1 MIDRLLELTDA
12 LRKAGVPVSV
22 SENLDTLRALE
33 HVAIE
38 DREVFRSA
46 LAATMIKSEAHRP
59 AFDTLFDIYLG
70 SGPVDTTDEETLS
83 ETLSDPEDF
92 REQLANAIM
101 SGNGAAIRT
110 LAERAVMTFGR
121 VEDSPSGSLY
131 FQYPV
136 FRAVDLDSL
145 MERLMDEP
153 IISEMERQLRRKEF
167 QERVDMFREIVGRE
181 VNRRV
186 AERRGPDTVI
196 RTAVRPL
203 PEALD
208 FSTATAA
215 EIAQL
220 RRAIRPL
227 ARRLATR
234 VAMKRRRASRG
245 SLDMRRTVRH
255 SLSTGGAPFDL
266 EFRHRPPHRP
276 ELFVLCDISSSVAS
290 FSRFSLML
298 VHALSAQFTRVRSF
312 AFIDTIDEVTR
323 LFEHEDFMRAVD
335 RMNKEAQVVWI
346 DGHSNYGASL
356 ERFAETY
363 GKDLNAKSTLL
374 VLGDARTNFRPPKS
388 WALKELRDRAHR
400 TYWLNPEAESYWDT
414 GDSVASEY
422 AACVDEMVEVRNLKQ
437 LESFIETVL

>member
-1 MIDRLLELTDA
+1 VIDRLLELTDA
-12 LRKAGVPVSV
+12 LRKAGVPVAV
-22 SENLDTLRALE
+22 SESLDTLRALE
-33 HVAIE
+33 HVPIE
-38 DREVFRSA
+38 DREAVRA
-46 LAATMIKSEAHRP
+46 TLAATMIKSEAHRP
-59 AFDTLFDIYLG
+59 AFDALFDIYLG
-70 SGPVDTTDEETLS
+70 SGPPDTTDEES
-83 ETLSDPEDF
+83 RAEVQNSPEDF
-92 REQLANAIM
+92 REQLADAIA
-101 SGNGAAIRT
+101 SGDGAAIRM
-110 LAERAVMTFGR
+110 LAERAVLTFGR

-136 FRAVDLDSL
+136 FRAVDLDAL
-145 MERLMDEP
+145 LERLMDEP
-153 IISEMERQLRRKEF
+153 VASDMERRLRRAEF
-167 QERVDMFREIVGRE
+167 EERVSLFREIVARE

-186 AERRGPDTVI
+186 AERRGPETVI

-203 PEALD
+203 PEVLD

-220 RRAIRPL
+220 RRSIRPL

-245 SLDMRRTVRH
+245 GLDMRRTVRH

-335 RMNKEAQVVWI
+335 RMNKEARVVWI

-356 ERFAETY
+356 EKFTETY

-400 TYWLNPEAESYWDT
+400 TYWLNPEAEIYWDT

-422 AACVDEMVEVRNLKQ
+422 AAVVDDMVEVRNLKQ
-437 LESFIETVL
+437 LESFIETVI

>member
-12 LRKAGVPVSV
+12 LRKAGVPVAV

-33 HVAIE
+33 HVPLE
-38 DREVFRSA
+38 DREAVRAA
-46 LAATMIKSEAHRP
+46 LATTMIKSHAHRP

-70 SGPVDTTDEETLS
+70 SGPEDTSDEETRS
-83 ETLSDPEDF
+83 ETRSNPADF
-92 REQLANAIM
+92 MEQLSGAIA
-101 SGNGAAIRT
+101 SGDGAAIRM
-110 LAERAVMTFGR
+110 LAERAVVTFGR

-136 FRAVDLDSL
+136 FRAVDLDAL
-145 MERLMDEP
+145 LARLLDEP
-153 IISEMERQLRRKEF
+153 AMSEMELQLRRAEF
-167 QERVDMFREIVGRE
+167 QERVNLFRSFVARE

-186 AERRGPDTVI
+186 AERRGPETVI

-203 PEALD
+203 PETLD

-245 SLDMRRTVRH
+245 SLDIRRTVRH

-266 EFRHRPPHRP
+266 EFKHRPPHRP

-290 FSRFSLML
+290 FARFSLML
-298 VHALSAQFTRVRSF
+298 VHALAAQFTRVRSF

-335 RMNKEAQVVWI
+335 RMNKEAEVVWI

-356 ERFAETY
+356 EKFLETY

-388 WALKELRDRAHR
+388 WALKELSGRAHR
-400 TYWLNPEAESYWDT
+400 TYWLNPESESYWDT

-422 AACVDEMVEVRNLKQ
+422 AAVVDDMVEVRNLKQ
-437 LESFIETVL
+437 LESFIETVI

>member
-1 MIDRLLELTDA
+1 
-12 LRKAGVPVSV
+12 AGVPVAV

-33 HVAIE
+33 HIPLAA
-38 DREVFRSA
+38 RESVRAA
-46 LAATMIKSEAHRP
+46 LATTMIKSEAHRP
-59 AFDTLFDIYLG
+59 AFDILFDIYLG
-70 SGPVDTTDEETLS
+70 AGPADTTDEETRR
-83 ETLSDPEDF
+83 EVRDDPEDF
-92 REQLANAIM
+92 REQLMNALM
-101 SGNGAAIRT
+101 SGDGAAIRM

-136 FRAVDLDSL
+136 FRAVDLDAL
-145 MERLMDEP
+145 MARMMDEP
-153 IISEMERQLRRKEF
+153 GMSEMERRLRRGEF
-167 QERVDMFREIVGRE
+167 DERVKLFRRVVARE

-186 AERRGPDTVI
+186 AERRGPETVI

-203 PEALD
+203 PETLD

-234 VAMKRRRASRG
+234 VAIKRRRSSRG
-245 SLDMRRTVRH
+245 TIDIRRTIRH
-255 SLSTGGAPFDL
+255 SLSTGGAPFEL

-298 VHALSAQFTRVRSF
+298 VHALAAQFTRVRSF

-323 LFEHEDFMRAVD
+323 SFEHEDFVRAVD
-335 RMNKEAQVVWI
+335 RMNKEAEVVWI

-356 ERFAETY
+356 EKFAETY

-388 WALKELRDRAHR
+388 WALKGLRDRAHR
-400 TYWLNPEAESYWDT
+400 TYWLNPEAETYWDT

-437 LESFIETVL
+437 LESFIETVI